1 MKYQITKEQ
10 EAKQRIV
17 EILTSKTGGNLQLQN
32 NSMMQESVLIDNRQ
46 GSLMTPV
53 MIPDVTMED
62 VNPNHEELIII
73 IDQAQSAI

>member
-1 MKYQITKEQ
+1 LKYQITKEQ